1 MATGFDTNLPNV
13 RQVQSFI
20 KSQQQVEIKLTTG
33 EAILCKVRWQDPDCI
48 ALVDENNQQTLVW
61 RQALAYLKPKD

>member
-20 KSQQQVEIKLTTG
+20 KSQKEVEIKLTTG
-33 EAILCKVRWQDPDCI
+33 EAIFGKVRWQDPDCI

>member
-1 MATGFDTNLPNV
+1 

-20 KSQQQVEIKLTTG
+20 KSQKQVEIKLTSG
-33 EAILCKVRWQDPDCI
+33 EAIVGKVRWQDPDCI